1 MWLFRSQPAEEE
13 EYEDGEYED
22 EDGSEY
28 ENENANDE
36 QHPEE
41 FEDDIAGEEGD
52 VDDKD
57 VDEASK
63 YKKGGRPQPPI
74 VVTAPTLLGK
84 DVVRSAAERGTD
96 TAADSST
103 PPPTATTA
111 NSNDESQSHLAE
123 SPSLQ
128 PTRHHGN
135 GNRNGAAGKET
146 GKGKNPT
153 EEEEE
158 DHDMDT
164 VVVDDDMLDDG
175 IPENVQVDDS
185 HHSRNRFP
193 SALSTS
199 GIDYSD
205 DEEDLATSF
214 ENVEEEEEEEEKE
227 EAEEPEEEE
236 EVTSMAEKQSL
247 LVLAA
252 EHDRVDILQAILSDG
267 SQDRSVL
274 LHATSSTSIPPLHI
288 AVGYGSVGATNCLL
302 RMGADPS
309 LRPHVA
315 AIQKEQKRQESPVE
329 ISNMARYDNVSAW
342 ELAFGCGDGV
352 GVKAG
357 WSLFGSPSSKVKA
370 VPEDDDEDDD
380 DPEGEGLSESIRS
393 PHSTRSVRKPPR
405 NVAPVT
411 MAPSKREGIRH
422 AFTAE
427 ALRCIGADE
436 VDRLQQL
443 VNSGMP
449 MSIDIGGKN
458 LYDWSVEMEATQC
471 EVLLRPSEAER
482 HGETTVVASDDN
494 DGDGDQQT
502 GGDSNTTV
510 TTTSSNKKTAVLDR
524 PGDEPAMHLVNRLDE
539 LESLS
544 KALSICLDN
553 LAEEV
558 SVSHGL
564 LLMGGGAAALASHVR
579 GLKALKE
586 RKYDELV
593 RMQEA
598 WENSTD
604 ELAYWVKESG
614 DQGKRIADLM
624 TSSLAAAPPTG
635 RKSLPEATSP
645 EEERAQTQQLQ
656 AQIGASEYKIRKLRV
671 AIADLSE
678 ENARNLKEVEK
689 RGLSG
694 GINLVRGLREE
705 IRDTEFELSEAK
717 SEEATCRTK
726 ISMIQSN
733 LSASKKHP
741 PPKTNKQDAIT
752 GTPEQPVDGKTLEA
766 TPAMEGGDQAGAT
779 ESTGRVKNFSERIAA
794 GESTAIVVRVPGNR
808 GFFPVSLW
816 QILLRIIGMG
826 ETPPSRMSESSIAHT
841 TMII

>member
-1 MWLFRSQPAEEE
+1 
-13 EYEDGEYED
+13 
-22 EDGSEY
+22 
-28 ENENANDE
+28 
-36 QHPEE
+36 
-41 FEDDIAGEEGD
+41 
-52 VDDKD
+52 
-57 VDEASK
+57 
-63 YKKGGRPQPPI
+63 
-74 VVTAPTLLGK
+74 
-84 DVVRSAAERGTD
+84 
-96 TAADSST
+96 
-103 PPPTATTA
+103 
-111 NSNDESQSHLAE
+111 
-123 SPSLQ
+123 
-128 PTRHHGN
+128 
-135 GNRNGAAGKET
+135 
-146 GKGKNPT
+146 
-153 EEEEE
+153 
-158 DHDMDT
+158 
-164 VVVDDDMLDDG
+164 
-175 IPENVQVDDS
+175 
-185 HHSRNRFP
+185 
-193 SALSTS
+193 
-199 GIDYSD
+199 
-205 DEEDLATSF
+205 
-214 ENVEEEEEEEEKE
+214 
-227 EAEEPEEEE
+227 
-236 EVTSMAEKQSL
+236 
-247 LVLAA
+247 
-252 EHDRVDILQAILSDG
+252 
-267 SQDRSVL
+267 
-274 LHATSSTSIPPLHI
+274 LHI

-309 LRPHVA
+309 LRPDVA

-352 GVKAG
+352 GDDKKAG
-357 WSLFGSPSSKVKA
+357 WSLFGSPSAKVKA
-370 VPEDDDEDDD
+370 VDDDDDEDPD
-380 DPEGEGLSESIRS
+380 EEGLSESMRS
-393 PHSTRSVRKPPR
+393 QHSTRSARKPPL

-458 LYDWSVEMEATQC
+458 LYDWSVEMDATQC
-471 EVLLRPSEAER
+471 EILLRPSEAER
-482 HGETTVVASDDN
+482 HGETTVVVTSDDS
-494 DGDGDQQT
+494 DQQQS
-502 GGDSNTTV
+502 GDDNNTTA
-510 TTTSSNKKTAVLDR
+510 TTFGNNKKTAVLDR

-579 GLKALKE
+579 GLKALKT
-586 RKYDELV
+586 RKYEELL

-624 TSSLAAAPPTG
+624 TSSLAATLTG
-635 RKSLPEATSP
+635 RKSLPEATTP

-656 AQIGASEYKIRKLRV
+656 AQLSASEYKIRKLRV

-726 ISMIQSN
+726 ISMIQSSL
-733 LSASKKHP
+733 LSTKKHP

-752 GTPEQPVDGKTLEA
+752 GTLEQPVDGQAQEA
-766 TPAMEGGDQAGAT
+766 TAAMEGGDQASAA
-779 ESTGRVKNFSERIAA
+779 ESTDESKNFSERIAT

-826 ETPPSRMSESSIAHT
+826 EAPPPRTNDSSIART

>member
-1 MWLFRSQPAEEE
+1 MWFFRSKPAEEE
-13 EYEDGEYED
+13 EYEDEDGSDYED
-22 EDGSEY
+22 EEG
-28 ENENANDE
+28 DE

-41 FEDDIAGEEGD
+41 FEYETGEEGD
-52 VDDKD
+52 
-57 VDEASK
+57 DEASK
-63 YKKGGRPQPPI
+63 YKKDGRPPI
-74 VVTAPTLLGK
+74 VPLGK
-84 DVVRSAAERGTD
+84 DVLSV
-96 TAADSST
+96 ADSST
-103 PPPTATTA
+103 H
-111 NSNDESQSHLAE
+111 NNGNINDRSHSHLAE
-123 SPSLQ
+123 SQIPQTAKATSAAKEQICAEQEKGKQQEKEIDGSSIKARNGDCRLN
-128 PTRHHGN
+128 GN
-135 GNRNGAAGKET
+135 GNGNSAT
-146 GKGKNPT
+146 GKGKGEKPADV
-153 EEEEE
+153 EEEE

-164 VVVDDDMLDDG
+164 VVVDDEMLDDG

-185 HHSRNRFP
+185 HHSRNRAP
-193 SALSTS
+193 SALSVS

-205 DEEDLATSF
+205 DEEEIAEGEEDEEAN
-214 ENVEEEEEEEEKE
+214 EREDKEEKEKEEEE
-227 EAEEPEEEE
+227 PEEE

-309 LRPHVA
+309 LRPNVA

-329 ISNMARYDNVSAW
+329 ISNMARYDNVSVW

-357 WSLFGSPSSKVKA
+357 WSLFGSPSSKVK
-370 VPEDDDEDDD
+370 VIPEEDDED
-380 DPEGEGLSESIRS
+380 PEEEGLSESMRS
-393 PHSTRSVRKPPR
+393 QHSTRSVRKPPL

-458 LYDWSVEMEATQC
+458 LYDWSVEMDATQC
-471 EVLLRPSEAER
+471 EILLRPSEAER
-482 HGETTVVASDDN
+482 HGETTAVAASDN
-494 DGDGDQQT
+494 NDQQT
-502 GGDSNTTV
+502 GGDSNITASIA
-510 TTTSSNKKTAVLDR
+510 SSNKKTAVLDR

-586 RKYDELV
+586 RKYEELV

-604 ELAYWVKESG
+604 ELAYWVQESG

-624 TSSLAAAPPTG
+624 TSSLAATLTG
-635 RKSLPEATSP
+635 RKSLPEATTP

-656 AQIGASEYKIRKLRV
+656 AQIAASEYKIRKLRV

-733 LSASKKHP
+733 LLTSKKHP
-741 PPKTNKQDAIT
+741 PPKTNKQDTIP
-752 GTPEQPVDGKTLEA
+752 GTPEQPVDGQTQEA
-766 TPAMEGGDQAGAT
+766 TAAIEGGDHASAAESADQA
-779 ESTGRVKNFSERIAA
+779 KNFSERIAS

-826 ETPPSRMSESSIAHT
+826 EAPPPHTNESNIART